1 MSSDICLLPERI
13 MEPQKNKERVLTS
26 HDCHPDY
33 AYISICV
40 ELKIKDS
47 IIVKKGHQDCKS
59 RRKKP

>member
-1 MSSDICLLPERI
+1 